1 MKNTSVVI
9 VAFGVIL
16 FTLFGIS
23 RCDRKPLV
31 KEKKMLAHI
40 KTIDDV
46 KSLFPKTAQEIAT
59 LTERYIKEAQKN
71 IEAIVAIP
79 ADKRTF
85 KNTAWALD
93 RATALANV
101 YMFGGAVSVL
111 KEVSPDAA
119 IREAA
124 SKALVKISAFGVDW
138 ISSNVALYRGF
149 KAYAQGGAKE
159 EQLDDEQ
166 QYFITETMEDFKRAG
181 LDLPAEKLEQ
191 IKKIKKELIDLGIAF
206 STNIASD
213 KSFIQV
219 SRDGL
224 KGLDDDFID
233 NLKRSDDGTY
243 ILGVDYPT
251 YLNVMENCSVSDTR
265 KRMRRVYL
273 NRAYPINEQI
283 LKDIIAKRD
292 ELAHLLGYK
301 SFAHL
306 SLADQMIK
314 TPERAYTFL
323 HNLLVKLN
331 KKEQQEFD
339 RLTADLPESVRLT
352 ANGKMQPWDIGFA
365 FNEYKK
371 KHFAVDEN
379 KISEYFQLEDSIDG
393 MFSIYQQ
400 FFGLRFEKVNA
411 DGFWHKEVK
420 AIKVYAEKSNDLL
433 AYLLLDL
440 HPRPNK
446 YSHAACFDIVP
457 AIDNGKKV
465 RPAVTFVVANFP
477 KSTKAK
483 PSLLKRSQA
492 GTLFHEFGHAMHN
505 ILGRTRLASFAGTAT
520 KTDFVELPSQML
532 EEWLWDPQILKNLSK
547 HYKTGE
553 HLSDQLISNI
563 IKLKNFDI
571 GSRWQRQTFLS
582 LLSLEYYKGGKM
594 DDLAGIYYKLQADIQ
609 RHIEP
614 DNQIHMYASFGH
626 LTGYNARYYG
636 YVWSRV
642 LAVDVFEQI
651 KKIGLLSRVA
661 GDRYVET
668 ILGKGGSKD
677 PNKLLQDFLGRES
690 NDEAFIKNLKLL
702 H

>member
-1 MKNTSVVI
+1 MKNASIVI

-16 FTLFGIS
+16 FILFCIS

-40 KTIDDV
+40 NTIDDV

-71 IEAIVAIP
+71 IEAIVAIS

-85 KNTAWALD
+85 ENTAWALD
-93 RATALANV
+93 RATALADV

-111 KEVSPDAA
+111 KNVSPDAA
-119 IREAA
+119 VREAA
-124 SKALVKISAFGVDW
+124 SKALAKISAFMVDW
-138 ISSNVALYRGF
+138 IFSNVALYKGF
-149 KAYAQGGAKE
+149 KAYAQGGAKT

-166 QYFITETMEDFKRAG
+166 QYFITETIEDFKRAG
-181 LDLPAEKLEQ
+181 LDLPAEELEKV
-191 IKKIKKELIDLGIAF
+191 KKIKKELIDLGIAF
-206 STNIASD
+206 STNIAND
-213 KSFIQV
+213 KSSIQV

-233 NLKRSDDGTY
+233 NFKRSDDGFY

-265 KRMRRVYL
+265 KRMRHVYL
-273 NRAYPINEQI
+273 NRAYPVNEQI

-292 ELAHLLGYK
+292 ELALLLGYK

-306 SLADQMIK
+306 SLASQMIK
-314 TPERAYTFL
+314 TPERAHTFL
-323 HNLLVKLN
+323 HDLLVKLN

-339 RLTADLPESVRLT
+339 RLTGDLPESVRLT
-352 ANGKMQPWDIGFA
+352 ANGKMQPWDVGFA

-371 KHFAVDEN
+371 KHFSVDEN

-393 MFSIYQQ
+393 MFAIYQQ

-457 AIDNGKKV
+457 AVDNGKKV

-477 KSTKAK
+477 KSTETK
-483 PSLLKRSQA
+483 PSLLKRSQV
-492 GTLFHEFGHAMHN
+492 GTLFHEFGHAIHN
-505 ILGRTRLASFAGTAT
+505 ILGRTRLASFSGTAT

-563 IKLKNFDI
+563 VALKNFNI
-571 GSRWQRQTFLS
+571 GWLWQRQTFLS
-582 LLSLEYYKGGKM
+582 SLSLEYYKGGKM
-594 DDLAGIYYKLQADIQ
+594 NDLAGICYRLQADIQ
-609 RHIEP
+609 RNMEP
-614 DNQIHMYASFGH
+614 DNQIHMYTSFGH

-651 KKIGLLSRVA
+651 KKLGLLSRAA
-661 GDRYVET
+661 GNRYVET

-677 PNKLLQDFLGRES
+677 PNELLKDFLGRES
-690 NDEAFIKNLKLL
+690 NDGAFIKNLEL
-702 H
+702 